1 MAENRNQM
9 DDMNRNQTQTGSGT
23 GSTSNR
29 GSKGLG
35 DESMGTSAGTEND
48 NRRGRNISDADYNV
62 EGGDSGRGGSTG
74 TGNTERSRGER
85 SDSQMGEGGM

>member
-9 DDMNRNQTQTGSGT
+9 DDMNRNQTQTGSGM

-29 GSKGLG
+29 GSEGLG
-35 DESMGTSAGTEND
+35 NESMGTSAGTEND
-48 NRRGRNISDADYNV
+48 DRRGRNMSDADYDI

-74 TGNTERSRGER
+74 TGNTERSRSEMGG
-85 SDSQMGEGGM
+85 SQMGEGGM